1 MVSVSY
7 LSGSGSGSPKS
18 LQTGCWLAL
27 HHLKAWL
34 GVGSLPL
41 LAWCTGWSLGV
52 LSYFHVDLFPGYLS
66 VLISV
71 WLASPRV
78 SDPREGKAVFHTFY
92 NLALEVAHISSVLPY
107 FIGHSDQPW
116 CRDTVPR
123 THTMEKG
130 YEAVSET
137 DYHMNIWTSWDFTS
151 EYGFLPSLEHA
162 NLAPL
167 GLHLHLTINSC
178 EVEVE

>member
-1 MVSVSY
+1 MISVSY

-66 VLISV
+66 ILISV

-92 NLALEVAHISSVLPY
+92 NLALEIAHISSVLPY
-107 FIGHSDQPW
+107 FIGHSDQP
-116 CRDTVPR
+116 D
-123 THTMEKG
+123 
-130 YEAVSET
+130 AVIQCPGHIPWRKVMRQSQRLTTTWTFEHHEISPQNM
-137 DYHMNIWTSWDFTS
+137 DFCLLLNMPIW
-151 EYGFLPSLEHA
+151 
-162 NLAPL
+162 
-167 GLHLHLTINSC
+167 HLWACIYTWQ
-178 EVEVE
+178 